1 MDPDSAAAA
10 PEQPQPKRRRVA
22 RGDSQRVFVDMSE
35 FSEEE
40 TAWNPMVEDPPEEQT
55 AVASLPQ
62 PLITISASDVSSES
76 YSPLAESV
84 RISDEGYQSP
94 RGAESADE
102 GCPSPSGAPSAD
114 EDPQE
119 EQTAVAWLPLPRC
132 EDCWVVQRLMH
143 SRRDL
148 WLCAGCHHMKA
159 LASQV
164 RDGSWGRSTEE
175 AVVVARILQR
185 ALRDIANLDRQGSAA
200 DRFQRIWERRQERVA
215 EIRDRAAPP
224 TP

>member
-1 MDPDSAAAA
+1 MDLDSAAAA

-22 RGDSQRVFVDMSE
+22 RGDSQGVFVDMSE

-40 TAWNPMVEDPPEEQT
+40 TAWNPMVEDPPEEPT

-62 PLITISASDVSSES
+62 PPMTISASDDSSES
-76 YSPLAESV
+76 LSPLAE
-84 RISDEGYQSP
+84 YQSP

-119 EQTAVAWLPLPRC
+119 DQTAVAWLPLPRC
-132 EDCWVVQRLMH
+132 EDCCVVLRLMH
-143 SRRDL
+143 NRRDL

-200 DRFQRIWERRQERVA
+200 DRLQRIWERRQERVA